1 MGSFPGLS
9 CAAHPSVHINSD
21 MTRAKSP
28 VMITGFNDGHTDGHT
43 AGYDEGLRSGKASG
57 HAEGYQEGYNDG
69 KSDGYDSGYQDG
81 KNISRYS
88 STSASGE
95 TVTLTLSRTVDVTDT
110 GSKYHRSGCSYL
122 NRSKHPISLTDA
134 QNQGYSPCLPSR
146 SSPPYIPPRASA
158 RGGIFF
164 QLAGRMAAAIAAAPC
179 TTSR

>member
-1 MGSFPGLS
+1 MKKNRWLPWVLSLVLLCGASFG
-9 CAAHPSVHINSD
+9 AYQFGYD
-21 MTRAKSP
+21 EGKKSGYD
-28 VMITGFNDGHTDGHT
+28 TGFNDGHTDGHT

-95 TVTLTLSRTVDVTDT
+95 TVTLTLSRTVYVTDT

-134 QNQGYSPCLPSR
+134 QNQGYSPCSRCDPPS
-146 SSPPYIPPRASA
+146 
-158 RGGIFF
+158 
-164 QLAGRMAAAIAAAPC
+164 
-179 TTSR
+179 